1 MVVAVIL
8 MGSMKP
14 TPDQVIDVIA
24 VRHGLVSA
32 VLAVCVRRV
41 ALDRSRVTAR
51 MRPFNCDHVLV
62 DVIAVRMMQVATV

>member
-24 VRHGLVSA
+24 VRHGLMSA
-32 VLAVCVRRV
+32 APAVFVRRV
-41 ALDRSRVTAR
+41 ARHRSCVAAR
-51 MRPFNCDHVLV
+51 MRPINGDHVLV
-62 DVIAVRMMQVATV
+62 DVIVVRMM